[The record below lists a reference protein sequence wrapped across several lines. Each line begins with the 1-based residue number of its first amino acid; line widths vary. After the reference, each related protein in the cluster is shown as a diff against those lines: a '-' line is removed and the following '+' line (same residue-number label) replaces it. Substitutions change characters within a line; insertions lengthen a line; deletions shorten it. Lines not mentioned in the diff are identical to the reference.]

1 MRLLRLGCLVGG
13 LLALNGLGCGAP
25 GPAETSPDEP
35 LSLGQAESALT
46 QVPSFGSNPGA
57 LKMYKYVPA
66 NLPAN
71 APLVVA
77 MHGCT
82 QTASGYAS
90 TGWSA
95 LADVLKFAVVY
106 PEQQRANNQNSC
118 FNWFEPGDMARGQGE
133 TLSIKQMVDTMKSE
147 HGIDPSRVFVTGLS
161 AGGAMTH
168 VMAATYPDVF
178 SGAAVM
184 AGIPYKCATSMTNA
198 FSCMSPGVDKTP
210 AQWKDLVRGAYTGYT
225 GAYPR
230 ISLWHGTADYTVK
243 NTNQTEGV
251 EQWTAV
257 HGIDMTEDVSE
268 TVSGA
273 LHKVYKDTAGK
284 ALVETY
290 SLTGMGHGTP
300 IDPAFKFP
308 GSTVGCG
315 TAGAYVLDTD
325 ICSTWYV
332 AKFFGLDNTNSDTVA
347 PTVSLA
353 SPAQGASVSGTV
365 QVTANASDNIGVS
378 KVEFFIDN
386 VLVGSDT
393 TAPYAYSWNSATAS
407 SGAHV
412 LTARASD
419 AAGNATTSSAVTVT
433 VTGGVSDTTPPT
445 VSLTSPQPGA
455 SVTGA
460 VSVTASASD
469 NTGVSRVEFLID
481 GALAGQG
488 TPSQPAGTYAYTWN
502 TASASAGSHSLQAR
516 AYDAAGNTASSSSVA
531 VTVVAGAAAFTER
544 FSQNGPDN
552 AGWTLTE
559 WALDA
564 SDQAGASS
572 SKSILGSAVPSFNT
586 VTRTASLSVTVP
598 ANAKL
603 TYWRKLDL
611 SGANIMASATFRV
624 VVNNGTDQVVDTVT
638 KSGLGSVT
646 ESTWTQRAGIDL
658 SAYSQ
663 QTVTLK
669 FVVTATDTGST
680 VSRAKAWV
688 DSITLAP

>member
-25 GPAETSPDEP
+25 AQSETTPEEP
-35 LSLGQAESALT
+35 LELGTAGSALT
-46 QVPSFGSNPGA
+46 QVASFGSNPGA

-82 QTASGYAS
+82 QTASGYEL

-106 PEQQRANNQNSC
+106 PEQQRANNQNNC
-118 FNWFEPGDMARGQGE
+118 FNWFELGDVARGQGE
-133 TLSIKQMVDTMKSE
+133 ALSIKQMVDTMRTE

-168 VMAATYPDVF
+168 VMAAAYPDVF
-178 SGAAVM
+178 AGAAVM
-184 AGIPYKCATSMTNA
+184 AGLPYKCATSMTNA
-198 FSCMSPGVDKTP
+198 FTCMSPGVDKTP

-230 ISLWHGTADYTVK
+230 ISLWHGTSDYTVK
-243 NTNQTEGV
+243 NSNQTEGL

-273 LHKVYKDTAGK
+273 LHKVYKDAAGK

-290 SLTGMGHGTP
+290 SLSGMGHGTP

-332 AKFFGLDNTNSDTVA
+332 AKFFGLDNNTSDTVA
-347 PTVSLA
+347 PTVSLT
-353 SPAQGASVSGTV
+353 SPAPGASVSGTV
-365 QVTANASDNIGVS
+365 QVTANASDNTGVS

-386 VLVGSDT
+386 VPVGSDT
-393 TAPYAYSWNSATAS
+393 TTPYAYSWNSATAT
-407 SGAHV
+407 SGTHV
-412 LTARASD
+412 LTAKASD
-419 AAGNATTSSAVTVT
+419 AAGNVTTSSAVTVT

-445 VSLTSPQPGA
+445 VSLTSPNAGA
-455 SVTGA
+455 SVTGT

-469 NTGVSRVEFLID
+469 NTGVTRVDFFID
-481 GALAGQG
+481 GALVGQG
-488 TPSQPAGTYAYTWN
+488 VPSQPTGTYAYTWN

-516 AYDAAGNTASSSSVA
+516 AYDAAGNTASSSSVT
-531 VTVVAGAAAFTER
+531 VTVVSGAAAFTER

-552 AGWTLTE
+552 TGWTLTE

-564 SDQAGASS
+564 SDQAGASG
-572 SKSILGSAVPSFNT
+572 SKSILGSAVPAFNT

-611 SGANIMASATFRV
+611 YGANIMASATFRV
-624 VVNNGTDQVVDTVT
+624 VVTNGTDQVVDTVT
-638 KSGLGSVT
+638 KSGLGAVT

-658 SAYSQ
+658 SAYAQ

-680 VSRAKAWV
+680 ISRAKAWV